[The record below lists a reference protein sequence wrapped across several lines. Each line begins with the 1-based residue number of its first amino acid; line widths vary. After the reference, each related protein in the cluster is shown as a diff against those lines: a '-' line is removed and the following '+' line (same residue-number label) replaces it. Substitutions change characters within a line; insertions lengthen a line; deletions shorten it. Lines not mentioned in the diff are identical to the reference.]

1 MGSGARHYPAGMTDA
16 ESQATRADARPLR
29 HGETRASHRWSAAM
43 YWPLTVAALVFLVT
57 YTIHVIGD
65 LSGPAA
71 TLTTSVIGATWIV
84 FLTDY
89 VVRLALA
96 RPRGEWFRTHLASLG
111 MLLVPALRPVRL
123 LDAFTR
129 VTTFRRSEGS
139 TIRARLLIYGV
150 GSALLLIWYI
160 SLVVLQSE
168 RRAPGAN
175 ILTFGEAVWW
185 AFCTITTVGYGDY
198 APVTVLGR
206 IAAVVLMA
214 GGVVLVGLIVATISS
229 VVVERVTRVQTDR
242 AAAREA
248 RRPPADPA
256 GGPAR

>member
-1 MGSGARHYPAGMTDA
+1 MTDA
-16 ESQATRADARPLR
+16 ESLATRADALPLR
-29 HGETRASHRWSAAM
+29 NGETRASHRWSAAM
-43 YWPLTVAALVFLVT
+43 YWPLTVAALLFLVT
-57 YTIHVIGD
+57 YTIHVVGD
-65 LSGPAA
+65 LRGPAA
-71 TLTTSVIGATWIV
+71 ILTTSIIGMTWIV

-89 VVRLALA
+89 VARLALA

-160 SLVVLQSE
+160 SLVVLQFE
-168 RRAPGAN
+168 RHAPGAN
-175 ILTFGEAVWW
+175 IRTFGDAVWW

-229 VVVERVTRVQTDR
+229 VVVERVTRVQT
-242 AAAREA
+242 ARHEA
-248 RRPPADPA
+248 HEPPRHPA
-256 GGPAR
+256 HPAPPPRSMP